1 MNKDNLDLE
10 MLENADEETVKRI
23 SEEYRALTEEDTAKL
38 YKRSEELY
46 RERMGGYEAEE
57 SGVEIYRRPVW
68 HKITAVAASLVLIA
82 AGAGLGGMTIMNHL
96 RSQQPAPSTDEVT
109 ATTDVTEPQ
118 EETSPPSAEP
128 AEQVSSQLDD
138 IVIDTIRFMDPAYF
152 DWIITSAD
160 VTAEM
165 LAGEI
170 NFSAWQETAVDSS
183 YTESDYIELFIYNNG
198 DPQDFIFYYDGC
210 AADHIIGDTVVRYTI
225 PMETKRA
232 VLEAVIRS
240 DEEGERILYSYD
252 KAITA
257 GISENYEPMPEK
269 LLEPMPV
276 PAELEGRNIIDLDYS
291 ATADYSY
298 DINSLPELGR
308 HSCNVI
314 TGTVEGYSFRENQ
327 TSSSYTGETVLKIT
341 VTGDAMNEL
350 EPGTQTEL
358 VLPGGYRSMRQHYG
372 DTLYAEGGKYGDG
385 IDMTEEEID
394 NTYYR
399 YIFDNG
405 EVPIVGKE
413 YAFFVYDNGS
423 GYGITGNNDSMLYK
437 YDGVY
442 IHKQD
447 SGVLYL
453 TMEDLKHMVKQG
465 KDETAE

>member
-1 MNKDNLDLE
+1 
-10 MLENADEETVKRI
+10 MLTNAKPEIADYPFTTLSPIPGVMDTGDGRSVVIADIPGLIEGA
-23 SEEYRALTEEDTAKL
+23 SE
-38 YKRSEELY
+38 
-46 RERMGGYEAEE
+46 
-57 SGVEIYRRPVW
+57 GV
-68 HKITAVAASLVLIA
+68 
-82 AGAGLGGMTIMNHL
+82 GLGHEFL
-96 RSQQPAPSTDEVT
+96 RHIQRTKILL
-109 ATTDVTEPQ
+109 
-118 EETSPPSAEP
+118 
-128 AEQVSSQLDD
+128 QL
-138 IVIDTIRFMDPAYF
+138 VDPMAL
-152 DWIITSAD
+152 D
-160 VTAEM
+160 
-165 LAGEI
+165 
-170 NFSAWQETAVDSS
+170 
-183 YTESDYIELFIYNNG
+183 
-198 DPQDFIFYYDGC
+198 
-210 AADHIIGDTVVRYTI
+210 
-225 PMETKRA
+225 
-232 VLEAVIRS
+232 
-240 DEEGERILYSYD
+240 
-252 KAITA
+252 
-257 GISENYEPMPEK
+257 
-269 LLEPMPV
+269 
-276 PAELEGRNIIDLDYS
+276 EGRNIIDLDYS

-314 TGTVEGYSFRENQ
+314 SGTVEGYSFRENQ
-327 TSSSYTGETVLKIT
+327 TSSSYTGETVLRIT

-358 VLPGGYRSMRQHYG
+358 VLPGGYSSMRQHYG
-372 DTLYAEGGKYGDG
+372 DTLYAEGGKFGDG

-453 TMEDLKHMVKQG
+453 TMEDLKHMVKQC